1 MAAPLLQLGGRL
13 LQPLQGEAG
22 AEQAGAPQLGG
33 QAVVEVPEAVAV
45 AAGQGVGRQQLGAEV
60 ELEQGACQ
68 AVLVQGFPQQAAAGP
83 QVGRRAAG
91 RCFPGAAGEQVGQP
105 PGHGPLQAGVLPVG
119 LGAPPEALP
128 HPGRE
133 GGLGA
138 RRCRAGVQRRSIH
151 AVRSASSGVFSRQW
165 PASG

>member
-1 MAAPLLQLGGRL
+1 MAAPQLQLGGRL

-22 AEQAGAPQLGG
+22 AEQAGAPQLRG
-33 QAVVEVPEAVAV
+33 QTGVEVPVAVAV

-68 AVLVQGFPQQAAAGP
+68 AVLQQGFPQQATAGP

-91 RCFPGAAGEQVGQP
+91 QCPPAAPGQQVGQP
-105 PGHGPLQAGVLPVG
+105 PGHGSLQAGVLPVG

-133 GGLGA
+133 GGLGTG
-138 RRCRAGVQRRSIH
+138 RRRDGGQRRSIH